1 MNKIKHSHLNEKGI
15 RLISMLVC
23 FVPAVS
29 AAETLGTTIDCSKV
43 EIHYTNNPEWTHS
56 ERVEAM
62 DKAFYESLDRFEL
75 CNLSNQTSAAST
87 SASGANGS
95 EQSSNGDND
104 SEQGSVASS
113 TITGTEEQASNSA
126 SDAAPSDDSS
136 SSETTSQDSTQE
148 TAGSTNSNGGKPE
161 DIPSADNDDVIAAQ
175 IRRAAEIEQDPVKKE
190 RLWDEYRKY
199 KGLPSQ

>member
-1 MNKIKHSHLNEKGI
+1 M
-15 RLISMLVC
+15 LIC
-23 FVPAVS
+23 IVPGVS
-29 AAETLGTTIDCSKV
+29 VAETLGTTIDCSKV

-56 ERVEAM
+56 ERIEAM
-62 DKAFYESLDRFEL
+62 DKAFFESLDRFEL
-75 CNLSNQTSAAST
+75 CNLSNQTSASSS
-87 SASGANGS
+87 SASGAGQAS
-95 EQSSNGDND
+95 DSNGGAG
-104 SEQGSVASS
+104 EGSVASS
-113 TITGTEEQASNSA
+113 TMTGTEEEADNIAGEPAS
-126 SDAAPSDDSS
+126 SDDSS
-136 SSETTSQDSTQE
+136 ASETTSQESTQE